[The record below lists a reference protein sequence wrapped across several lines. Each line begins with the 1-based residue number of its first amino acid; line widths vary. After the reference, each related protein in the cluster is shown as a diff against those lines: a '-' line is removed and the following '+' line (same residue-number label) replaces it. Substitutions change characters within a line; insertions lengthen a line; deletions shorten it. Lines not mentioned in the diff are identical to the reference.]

1 MGSRVLSATSLDVR
15 VLTPADAPAFQA
27 LRLQALIEDPVAFA
41 SSYDDER
48 DTPLSLIAERLAPAR
63 DRAIVGAFDADVLV
77 GLAAWHREEMDM
89 LWHNGFVWG
98 VFVAPSYR
106 GRGLAR
112 RLMQLVIALARRA
125 GGIRELCLT
134 AYADNHRARVLY
146 ESLGF
151 EIQDRETVTIRMD
164 GRRHDDLHMRLRL

>member
-1 MGSRVLSATSLDVR
+1 MIVVRVLSY
-15 VLTPADAPAFQA
+15 ADAAAFRA
-27 LRLQALIEDPVAFA
+27 LRLRALAEDPATFG
-41 SSYDDER
+41 STYEDER
-48 DTPLSLIAERLAPAR
+48 DTPLPVVAERMAPAS
-63 DRAIVGAFDADVLV
+63 DRAIVGAFDGPDLV
-77 GLAAWHREEMDM
+77 GLAAWHREETEG
-89 LWHNGFVWG
+89 LEHQGFVWG

-151 EIQDRETVTIRMD
+151 EIEDRETVTIRMD